1 MKEKDKYTAIY
12 IETWMKG
19 SHMCSLERMRRIE
32 KHQHETVGDM
42 LKREGI
48 DDSTVFLFVG
58 HPLLQG
64 EQL

>member
-1 MKEKDKYTAIY
+1 
-12 IETWMKG
+12 
-19 SHMCSLERMRRIE
+19 MRRIE